1 MERTLILRTTQGETV
16 TEAEALCFARQL
28 LRDLKSDHP
37 KINWKHDISNWST
50 FVSTGLSG
58 TSLIKLSTYQVFKD
72 PVIQMSYQK
81 DGKFIYN
88 IQEFQGSP
96 ANPKH
101 LAHLYKWVAATV
113 KHSCIYGT
121 VAIKDSCAYPSI
133 EETDDQC
140 LKIIELFNSL
150 SVSQIEDRLMNQ
162 PSILTLNASA
172 GSPEWHRRCKMIRNL
187 VKLIQGARIKESPY
201 LIDGF
206 SIKDCNGKLCGHI
219 ATDPIAKW
227 ANAHVIV
234 RKEQYSG
241 LQPDEIRLKVASDLI
256 ANLLLDM

>member
-37 KINWKHDISNWST
+37 KIKWMRDTSGNWGT
-50 FVSTGLSG
+50 FVSTGLNN

-101 LAHLYKWVAATV
+101 LAHLY
-113 KHSCIYGT
+113 
-121 VAIKDSCAYPSI
+121 
-133 EETDDQC
+133 
-140 LKIIELFNSL
+140 
-150 SVSQIEDRLMNQ
+150 
-162 PSILTLNASA
+162 
-172 GSPEWHRRCKMIRNL
+172 
-187 VKLIQGARIKESPY
+187 
-201 LIDGF
+201 
-206 SIKDCNGKLCGHI
+206 
-219 ATDPIAKW
+219 
-227 ANAHVIV
+227 
-234 RKEQYSG
+234 
-241 LQPDEIRLKVASDLI
+241 
-256 ANLLLDM
+256 

>member
-37 KINWKHDISNWST
+37 KINWKRDISNWST

-58 TSLIKLSTYQVFKD
+58 TSLIKLSTYKVFKD

-81 DGKFIYN
+81 DGKFIYTL
-88 IQEFQGSP
+88 QEFGGNP
-96 ANPKH
+96 ANSKH
-101 LAHLYKWVAATV
+101 LAHLYKWISATI
-113 KHSCIYGT
+113 KHGSIYGT
-121 VAIKDSCAYPSI
+121 AAIKDSNTFPSI

-162 PSILTLNASA
+162 LINGLNEKRWKRTLRNRQRYWRGIL
-172 GSPEWHRRCKMIRNL
+172 KML
-187 VKLIQGARIKESPY
+187 PWQ
-201 LIDGF
+201 
-206 SIKDCNGKLCGHI
+206 I
-219 ATDPIAKW
+219 ATMPT
-227 ANAHVIV
+227 VIIKTIWLPM
-234 RKEQYSG
+234 R
-241 LQPDEIRLKVASDLI
+241 
-256 ANLLLDM
+256 

>member
-121 VAIKDSCAYPSI
+121 VAIKDSGAYPSI

-172 GSPEWHRRCKMIRNL
+172 GSPEWHRRT
-187 VKLIQGARIKESPY
+187 G
-201 LIDGF
+201 
-206 SIKDCNGKLCGHI
+206 
-219 ATDPIAKW
+219 
-227 ANAHVIV
+227 
-234 RKEQYSG
+234 
-241 LQPDEIRLKVASDLI
+241 
-256 ANLLLDM
+256 